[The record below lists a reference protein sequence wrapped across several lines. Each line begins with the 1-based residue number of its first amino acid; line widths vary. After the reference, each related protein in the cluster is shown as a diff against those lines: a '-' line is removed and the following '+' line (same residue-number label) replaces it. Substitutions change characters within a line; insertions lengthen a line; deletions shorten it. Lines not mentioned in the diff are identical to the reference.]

1 MSSFC
6 VCVCE
11 LSFSAPTRNRC
22 LNWLINW
29 KHLKQLSKLKYDK
42 YTFHH
47 DPCKRVLEAKI
58 TEVFN
63 MDHGEESL

>member
-1 MSSFC
+1 M
-6 VCVCE
+6 
-11 LSFSAPTRNRC
+11 
-22 LNWLINW
+22 NW
-29 KHLKQLSKLKYDK
+29 KHLKQLSKLKYNK

-63 MDHGEESL
+63 MAHGGESLEQMNQIK